1 MWKKQ
6 RFAIFKTFSG
16 KKLFTTAFL
25 PEKQPTFTELLQNIN
40 GVSSYCTLTSK
51 VWANLWIDVAALSW
65 WQATRYQLFCNEW
78 DTDESHANNTSTIE
92 ISWSDIFFS
101 CSVCFTNNL
110 SKIFFRSTVQ
120 ILRNCDLIFTCK
132 VNGRKWPLFFFNFQF
147 YMSNYWYQTICNLAC
162 L

>member
-16 KKLFTTAFL
+16 KKLFTKKSVFL

-40 GVSSYCTLTSK
+40 GLSSYCTLTSK
-51 VWANLWIDVAALSW
+51 VWASLWIDVAALSW

-92 ISWSDIFFS
+92 ISWSDIFFLGEDRANA
-101 CSVCFTNNL
+101 VGEAEP
-110 SKIFFRSTVQ
+110 IDAE
-120 ILRNCDLIFTCK
+120 LRFSDFAYQQQVGINTEQK
-132 VNGRKWPLFFFNFQF
+132 KSPTEWPGI
-147 YMSNYWYQTICNLAC
+147 SER
-162 L
+162 

>member
-51 VWANLWIDVAALSW
+51 VWASLWIDVAALSW

-92 ISWSDIFFS
+92 ISWSDIFFLVAFAS
-101 CSVCFTNNL
+101 QNYL
-110 SKIFFRSTVQ
+110 SKIFFS
-120 ILRNCDLIFTCK
+120 IHCADFEKL
-132 VNGRKWPLFFFNFQF
+132 WPHF
-147 YMSNYWYQTICNLAC
+147 YM
-162 L
+162 